1 MRILYIAHKSPFP
14 IADGGCFA
22 MMQLVKSLQQLATVE
37 ALVFNTHKH
46 PFTDTTKTELSN
58 YCSVIHQLK
67 VATEIKPIAALI
79 ALLRKRSYNLARFCS
94 SDLRTFLQQ
103 NQARYD
109 AIICDGLYSAA
120 QFAAID
126 LVSDIKLI
134 IRAHNV
140 EHQIWEQQAQLEKSL
155 LKRFYLKRLA
165 RSLHREEIALLNK
178 ADAIWTISETDK
190 TVFEAQLTSP
200 VTTIPISINTPSYE
214 VDYTVNQCFHLGSM
228 NWKPNKEA
236 VDFLIQAVWKRNA
249 SLPHLVIGGSFITA
263 HSITNLPSNC
273 SVIGSV
279 DDALAFMAKNGILVS
294 PIQSGSG
301 VRVKLLEAL
310 SLGVP
315 IITTAIGASG
325 IDVATAGI
333 IIAETAEEFTQA
345 VIEIAN
351 DEQRK
356 RTIGAKG
363 KAYINSQHQ
372 FEAITLKMSN
382 ALGK

>member
-1 MRILYIAHKSPFP
+1 MRILHIAHKTPFP
-14 IADGGCFA
+14 ISDGGCFA
-22 MMQLVKSLQQLATVE
+22 MMQLVKSLHHEATVD
-37 ALVFNTHKH
+37 ALIFDTHKH
-46 PFTDTTKTELSN
+46 PFTPATKAELSN
-58 YCSVIHQLK
+58 YCSVIYPLK
-67 VATEIKPIAALI
+67 VATEIKPIAAI
-79 ALLRKRSYNLARFCS
+79 VALLRNKSYNLSRFCS
-94 SDLRTFLQQ
+94 TELKSFLEQ
-103 NQARYD
+103 NQAKYD
-109 AIICDGLYSAA
+109 AIICDGVYSAA
-120 QFAAID
+120 QYSSID
-126 LVSDIKLI
+126 NGNTKLI

-140 EHQIWEQQAQLEKSL
+140 EHQIWEQQARLGKSL

-165 RSLHREEIALLNK
+165 RTLRNEELALLSK
-178 ADAIWTISETDK
+178 ADAVWTISEADETVLANQIK
-190 TVFEAQLTSP
+190 TQI
-200 VTTIPISINTPSYE
+200 TTIPISINTPSHE
-214 VDYTVNQCFHLGSM
+214 VDYAVNQCFHIGSM
-228 NWKPNKEA
+228 NWKPNKDA
-236 VDFLIQAVWKRNA
+236 VDFLIQAVWNRNA
-249 SLPHLVIGGSFITA
+249 DLPPLVIGGSFITA
-263 HSITNLPSNC
+263 NSFTNLPSNC

-279 DDALAFMAKNGILVS
+279 NDALAFMAKNGILVS

-345 VIEIAN
+345 IVGIAN

-356 RTIGAKG
+356 IAIGAKG

-372 FEAITLKMSN
+372 FEAITLKISK

>member
-22 MMQLVKSLQQLATVE
+22 MMQLVKSLHHEATVD
-37 ALVFNTHKH
+37 ALIFDTHKH
-46 PFTDTTKTELSN
+46 PFTAATKAELSN
-58 YCSVIHQLK
+58 YCSVIYPQK
-67 VATEIKPIAALI
+67 VTTEIKPIAAI
-79 ALLRKRSYNLARFCS
+79 ITLLRNKNYNLSRFCS
-94 SDLRTFLQQ
+94 SELKTFLEQ
-103 NQARYD
+103 NQANYD

-120 QFAAID
+120 QFASID
-126 LVSDIKLI
+126 NGVTKLI

-140 EHQIWEQQAQLEKSL
+140 EHQIWKQQAHLEKSL

-165 RSLHREEIALLNK
+165 RTLRSEELALLNK
-178 ADAIWTISETDK
+178 ADAVWTISEADK
-190 TVFEAQLTSP
+190 TVLANQIITP
-200 VTTIPISINTPSYE
+200 ITTIPISINTPSYE

-236 VDFLIQAVWKRNA
+236 VDFLIQTVWNRHTD
-249 SLPHLVIGGSFITA
+249 LPPLVIGGSFITA
-263 HSITNLPSNC
+263 NSFTNLPSKC

-315 IITTAIGASG
+315 IITTTIGASG

-333 IIAETAEEFTQA
+333 IIVETAEEFTQA
-345 VIEIAN
+345 IIEISN

-356 RTIGAKG
+356 RAIGTKG

-372 FEAITLKMSN
+372 FEAITLKISK

>member
-1 MRILYIAHKSPFP
+1 MRILYIAHKTPFP

-22 MMQLVKSLQQLATVE
+22 MMQLVKSLYQEATVD
-37 ALVFNTHKH
+37 ALIFDTHKH
-46 PFTDTTKTELSN
+46 PFTAATKAELSN
-58 YCSVIHQLK
+58 YCSVIYLLK
-67 VATEIKPIAALI
+67 VATEIKPIAAII
-79 ALLRKRSYNLARFCS
+79 ALLRNKSFNLSRFCS
-94 SDLRTFLQQ
+94 TELKSFLEQ
-103 NQARYD
+103 NQVKYD
-109 AIICDGLYSAA
+109 AVICDGLYAAA
-120 QFAAID
+120 QFSSID
-126 LVSDIKLI
+126 SSNTKLI

-140 EHQIWEQQAQLEKSL
+140 EYQIWEQQARLEKSL

-165 RSLHREEIALLNK
+165 QSLRKEELALLIK
-178 ADAIWTISETDK
+178 ADAVWTISEVDK
-190 TVFEAQLTSP
+190 TVLINQIKTP
-200 VTTIPISINTPSYE
+200 ITTIPISINTPSYE
-214 VDYTVNQCFHLGSM
+214 VDYSVNQCFHIGSM
-228 NWKPNKEA
+228 NWKPNKDA
-236 VDFLIQAVWKRNA
+236 VDFLIQAVWNKNA
-249 SLPHLVIGGSFITA
+249 GLPHLVIGGSFMTA
-263 HSITNLPSNC
+263 NTITNLPSNS

-294 PIQSGSG
+294 PIKSGSG

-315 IITTAIGASG
+315 IITTTIGASG

-345 VIEIAN
+345 IFEIAN

-356 RTIGAKG
+356 IAIGTKG

-372 FEAITLKMSN
+372 FEAITMKISK

>member
-1 MRILYIAHKSPFP
+1 MRILYIAHKTPFP

-22 MMQLVKSLQQLATVE
+22 MMQLVNSLHLE
-37 ALVFNTHKH
+37 ANVDALIFDTHKH
-46 PFTDTTKTELSN
+46 PFTAATKAELSN
-58 YCSVIHQLK
+58 YCSVIYPLK
-67 VATEIKPIAALI
+67 VATAIKPIAAII
-79 ALLRKRSYNLARFCS
+79 AMLRNKSYNLSRYCS
-94 SDLRTFLQQ
+94 TELKTFLEQ
-103 NQARYD
+103 NKAIYD

-120 QFAAID
+120 QFHSID
-126 LVSDIKLI
+126 KGKTKLI

-140 EHQIWEQQAQLEKSL
+140 EYQIWEQQARLEKSV
-155 LKRFYLKRLA
+155 LKRYYLNRLA
-165 RSLHREEIALLNK
+165 CSLCKEELALLNK
-178 ADAIWTISETDK
+178 ADAVWTISEVDK
-190 TVFEAQLTSP
+190 TVLIDQIKTP
-200 VTTIPISINTPSYE
+200 ITTIPISINTPSYE
-214 VDYTVNQCFHLGSM
+214 VDYSVNQCFHIGSM
-228 NWKPNKEA
+228 NWKPNKDA
-236 VDFLIQAVWKRNA
+236 VDFLIQAVWNRNTD
-249 SLPHLVIGGSFITA
+249 LPPLVIGGSFITA
-263 HSITNLPSNC
+263 NSFTNLPFNC

-333 IIAETAEEFTQA
+333 VIAETAEEFTQA
-345 VIEIAN
+345 IIEIAN
-351 DEQRK
+351 NEQRK
-356 RTIGAKG
+356 IAIGAEG

-372 FEAITLKMSN
+372 FEAITLKISK

>member
-1 MRILYIAHKSPFP
+1 MRILYVAHKSPFP

-22 MMQLVKSLQQLATVE
+22 MMQLLQSLHQVATVD
-37 ALVFNTHKH
+37 ALIYDTHKH
-46 PFTDTTKTELSN
+46 PFTSATQSKLASFCEQVFHLP
-58 YCSVIHQLK
+58 
-67 VATEIKPIAALI
+67 VATEIKPIAALV
-79 ALLRKRSYNLARFCS
+79 ALLRNRSFNLARFCS
-94 SDLRTFLQQ
+94 SDLKTFLQQ
-103 NQARYD
+103 NQAKYD
-109 AIICDGLYSAA
+109 AVICDGLYSAA

-126 LVSDIKLI
+126 LVIDTKLI

-140 EHQIWEQQAQLEKSL
+140 EHQIWEQQSQLEKSL

-178 ADAIWTISETDK
+178 ADAVWTISETDK
-190 TVFEAQLTSP
+190 TVFQAQLTSP

-228 NWKPNKEA
+228 NWKPNIDA
-236 VDFLIQAVWKRNA
+236 VDFLIQAIWRKQTD
-249 SLPHLVIGGSFITA
+249 LPQLVIGGSFITA
-263 HSITNLPSNC
+263 HSITNLPCNC

-279 DDALAFMAKNGILVS
+279 DDALAFMAKSGVLVS

-315 IITTAIGASG
+315 IITTAVGASG
-325 IDVATAGI
+325 IDVDSAGI

-345 VIEIAN
+345 IIEITN

-356 RTIGAKG
+356 TAIGAKG
-363 KAYINSQHQ
+363 KAYINAQHQ
-372 FEAITLKMSN
+372 FEAITLKISK

>member
-1 MRILYIAHKSPFP
+1 MRVLYIAHKTPFP

-22 MMQLVKSLQQLATVE
+22 MMQLVKSLHFEATVD
-37 ALVFNTHKH
+37 ALIFDTHKH
-46 PFTDTTKTELSN
+46 PFTAATKAELSN
-58 YCSVIHQLK
+58 YCSVIHPLK
-67 VATEIKPIAALI
+67 VATEIKPIAAII
-79 ALLRKRSYNLARFCS
+79 ALLRNKSYNLSRFYS
-94 SDLRTFLQQ
+94 TELKTFLEL
-103 NQARYD
+103 NREKYD
-109 AIICDGLYSAA
+109 AVICDGLYSAA
-120 QFAAID
+120 QFSSID
-126 LVSDIKLI
+126 SGHTKLI

-140 EHQIWEQQAQLEKSL
+140 EHQIWEQQASLEKSIL
-155 LKRFYLKRLA
+155 RRFYLKRLA
-165 RSLHREEIALLNK
+165 RTLRNEELAILNK
-178 ADAIWTISETDK
+178 ATAVWTISEADK
-190 TVFEAQLTSP
+190 TALRNQIETP
-200 VTTIPISINTPSYE
+200 ITTIPISINTPSNE
-214 VDYTVNQCFHLGSM
+214 VDYTVDQCFHLGSM

-263 HSITNLPSNC
+263 NAITNLPSNC

-325 IDVATAGI
+325 IDVASAGI

-345 VIEIAN
+345 IIEITN

-356 RTIGAKG
+356 IAIGAKG
-363 KAYINSQHQ
+363 KAYINAQHQ
-372 FEAITLKMSN
+372 FEAITLKISK